1 MVKIKIKQKLFE
13 FDNRIIAYDELLKH
27 GKKYNYNMKCRCGG
41 LQSRSSFINWY
52 TKHGANFDKDYI
64 CKDCC
69 RTEQFTIFNKTW
81 NTYADCMDYAY
92 KHNKF
97 KCSIC
102 NKKLGIG
109 TYRYWIKK
117 LLKNPNETIL
127 CKPCKDSISI
137 QKYNN
142 SPKHHKD
149 LIRINRDTSFL
160 RNSLIT
166 VYNNVVNDN
175 RNVIKLVENLKEFIS
190 NNKHFKS
197 RRINLDGK
205 IFASWKNLLKEWTIR
220 NRQIKNKTTYVYYAK
235 SKLSNKELKI
245 GISNNPNHRYND
257 KSDYYD
263 IQIIKSFNNR
273 YQAAYIEY
281 KIRTLFCNGINNEII
296 DKSDLSLVIN
306 YVNSTHY
313 NKNVEKELK
322 LLGWKF

>member
-27 GKKYNYNMKCRCGG
+27 GKKYNYNMKCRCSG

-127 CKPCKDSISI
+127 CKPCSDNIKCHNINGNQIDKLYVNFSKVKTLLLSEYKKFYGDYKHRNKNNNFAKKIIKQFKSKGLYCERYIDYAINECKISNKGNHHLLPNAIFPNCKYFIKCDKYTHSILHYLLLLDNFEHYTRSKEQKQVI
-137 QKYNN
+137 QGLNVRYVFHKNN
-142 SPKHHKD
+142 LSE
-149 LIRINRDTSFL
+149 IFTE
-160 RNSLIT
+160 SLIK
-166 VYNNVVNDN
+166 
-175 RNVIKLVENLKEFIS
+175 RLK
-190 NNKHFKS
+190 
-197 RRINLDGK
+197 K
-205 IFASWKNLLKEWTIR
+205 IYS
-220 NRQIKNKTTYVYYAK
+220 
-235 SKLSNKELKI
+235 
-245 GISNNPNHRYND
+245 
-257 KSDYYD
+257 
-263 IQIIKSFNNR
+263 
-273 YQAAYIEY
+273 
-281 KIRTLFCNGINNEII
+281 
-296 DKSDLSLVIN
+296 
-306 YVNSTHY
+306 
-313 NKNVEKELK
+313 
-322 LLGWKF
+322 